1 MTSGHACFCFCFFTP
16 RGGARFCFDLWWR
29 KDEFILLYWRLE
41 LRTRAGQCG
50 VVGGCG
56 APLHGHRATMEF
68 PPELRRFEKV
78 PKTTHVID
86 SCVDPLKR

>member
-1 MTSGHACFCFCFFTP
+1 MTSGHACFFLP
-16 RGGARFCFDLWWR
+16 RGAGLDLVSIYGGVRMNSFCC
-29 KDEFILLYWRLE
+29 
-41 LRTRAGQCG
+41 TRDWSWSCGLGQDSG

-68 PPELRRFEKV
+68 PELRRFEKV

-86 SCVDPLKR
+86 SRVDPLRR